1 MKKIIFLSVF
11 ILFTQLLFAQSEN
24 SYVTYAYDNVGN
36 RIARQTVILKNKNK
50 EQNKET
56 SGIRNIFA
64 EGNITVYPNPAKE
77 MLKIQFSG
85 FEIKNDIN
93 LRLYDTNGK
102 LITDK
107 KTENYTTQ
115 INLSGKP
122 AGTYLLII
130 VSGKNK
136 KEFTV
141 IKQ

>member
-1 MKKIIFLSVF
+1 MKKIIFFSIF
-11 ILFTQLLFAQSEN
+11 ILSAKLFFAQSEN
-24 SYVTYAYDNVGN
+24 SYVTYTYDNAGN
-36 RIARQTVILKNKNK
+36 RIARQTVRLKNENK
-50 EQNKET
+50 AQSEET
-56 SGIRNIFA
+56 SGIKNIFA

-102 LITDK
+102 LITDR
-107 KTENYTTQ
+107 KTKNYNAK

-122 AGTYLLII
+122 AGTYLLIVI
-130 VSGKNK
+130 SGKNK
-136 KEFTV
+136 KEFTI